1 MKKALSAII
10 ALLIAF
16 LLLSCNGQI
25 QNKGEDNGPSQEP
38 EYIEPPVWDEKPEEN
53 TEGSWVISSTR
64 LDTEAI
70 MMASTDTLITKTT
83 TDENVS
89 VEQTEGGG
97 KVITVTKDITQDG
110 VTILKDSKVTF
121 TPKSQA
127 APASRAIHDTEY
139 EIVADIKAK
148 ITSTSDSSGSTTQAK
163 ELNVSYSATTSNIET
178 LENIKTTEIKA
189 TTAEGDELYT
199 STSTPTALLVKSY
212 DQQIDDMI
220 LAFIKGNP
228 VSGFD
233 VDENRSFYSMGKGWI
248 YFISYAD
255 KEYHKVNFSISKDG
269 KIESR
274 TLDGW
279 CEGSGEEG
287 LKVSEHPAVKDEDTE
302 MPLSDQDIIDL
313 TAQLYAY
320 FIRYIPMKY
329 GLYLGGDFS
338 LPNGITSPSG
348 KGDLKFSSFKEKE
361 FFDEEITIN
370 GEITNSNY
378 VISADLKNFPVKEG
392 KYNVRIGGVADE
404 NNSYVG
410 GQATHAYISTADGK
424 EYSYNYL
431 VDEIYKVC
439 IRVFATARMAGLPI
453 IRQFESMTEHEGGG
467 VISLID
473 TYYEGNQ
480 GLVYNGTINFSFTN
494 KTFDASFHIN
504 DTSSSLAQD
513 VDFTGEGTISDDYK
527 MINWTEANLEYFGEC
542 SDFELK
548 IINKLMEVEFSAIKK

>member
-10 ALLIAF
+10 ALLIVF

-25 QNKGEDNGPSQEP
+25 QNKGED
-38 EYIEPPVWDEKPEEN
+38 
-53 TEGSWVISSTR
+53 STGNNPAPQVEAWSITQDR
-64 LDTEAI
+64 LDTETV
-70 MMASTDTLITKTT
+70 MLVSTDTLITKAT

-89 VEQTEGGG
+89 VTQSNDGG
-97 KVITVTKDITQDG
+97 KVIKVINDINKDG
-110 VTILKDSKVTF
+110 VTILEGSIVTF

-127 APASRAIHDTEY
+127 TPDSKAAKDTAEY
-139 EIVADIKAK
+139 DIVAEIKAK
-148 ITSTSDSSGSTTQAK
+148 ITSTSDSSGSTTQKK
-163 ELNVSYSATTSNIET
+163 ELNVSYKATTSDATNLT
-178 LENIKTTEIKA
+178 DIKTEEI
-189 TTAEGDELYT
+189 TTKVNGEEVYK

-220 LAFIKGNP
+220 LAYAKKEADKNFKI
-228 VSGFD
+228 
-233 VDENRSFYSMGKGWI
+233 DEDKSFYSMGKGWI
-248 YFISYAD
+248 YFKSDAD
-255 KEYHKVNFSISKDG
+255 NEYHKVNFTIEGKGIDGEYTITSK
-269 KIESR
+269 
-274 TLDGW
+274 TFDGW
-279 CEGSGEEG
+279 CESSEEEG

-329 GLYLGGDFS
+329 NLYSENPS
-338 LPNGITSPSG
+338 LPQEGIIPDKTG
-348 KGDLKFSSFKEKE
+348 NLTFNNFKETE
-361 FFDEEITIN
+361 FFDEEITIK
-370 GEITNSNY
+370 GEIKNSDHI
-378 VISADLKNFPVKEG
+378 ISADLSNFPVKNEV
-392 KYNVRIGGVADE
+392 YDIRIGGVSDE

-453 IRQFESMTEHEGGG
+453 IRQFGNMAEHEGGG
-467 VISLID
+467 VINLSD
-473 TYYEGNQ
+473 SYYDENQ

-513 VDFTGEGTISDDYK
+513 VIFTGEGTISDDYK

-542 SDFELK
+542 SELELK
-548 IINKLMEVEFSAIKK
+548 IINKLMEVEFKN

>member
-1 MKKALSAII
+1 M
-10 ALLIAF
+10 
-16 LLLSCNGQI
+16 
-25 QNKGEDNGPSQEP
+25 
-38 EYIEPPVWDEKPEEN
+38 
-53 TEGSWVISSTR
+53 
-64 LDTEAI
+64 
-70 MMASTDTLITKTT
+70 STDSLITKTESDANVTVT
-83 TDENVS
+83 TDEQTGIKTIE
-89 VEQTEGGG
+89 VESDIQEGN
-97 KVITVTKDITQDG
+97 I
-110 VTILKDSKVTF
+110 TILEGSKVTF

-127 APASRAIHDTEY
+127 APASKAAKDTAEY

-148 ITSTSDSSGSTTQAK
+148 ISESTTSGSTTQEK

-212 DQQIDDMI
+212 DKQINEMI
-220 LAFIKGNP
+220 LDYVNGNQ

-233 VDENRSFYSMGKGWI
+233 VDEERSFYSMGKGWI
-248 YFISYAD
+248 YFKSD
-255 KEYHKVNFSISKDG
+255 NG

-329 GLYLGGDFS
+329 GLYPGGEVS
-338 LPNGITSPSG
+338 LPNGITLDETGNPI
-348 KGDLKFSSFKEKE
+348 FSNFKETE
-361 FFDEEITIN
+361 FFDEEITIK
-370 GEITNSNY
+370 GEIKNSY
-378 VISADLKNFPVKEG
+378 HIISADLSNFPVKNEV
-392 KYNVRIGGVADE
+392 YDIRIGGVSDE

-410 GQATHAYISTADGK
+410 GQATHAYITTSAGK

-453 IRQFESMTEHEGGG
+453 IRELSENEE
-467 VISLID
+467 VINLDKSYID
-473 TYYEGNQ
+473 EN
-480 GLVYNGTINFSFTN
+480 GLHYKGTINYSFTN
-494 KTFDASFHIN
+494 KTFNASFYID

-513 VDFTGEGTISDDYK
+513 VIFTGEGTISDDYK

-542 SDFELK
+542 SELELK
-548 IINKLMEVEFSAIKK
+548 IINKLMEVEFKN

>member
-10 ALLIAF
+10 ALLIVF

-25 QNKGEDNGPSQEP
+25 QNKGEDSTGNNSNPA
-38 EYIEPPVWDEKPEEN
+38 PPVEAWSITQD
-53 TEGSWVISSTR
+53 R
-64 LDTEAI
+64 LDTETV
-70 MMASTDTLITKTT
+70 MLASMDTLFSSGSDNSGNGVETTEENGVITKLV
-83 TDENVS
+83 TDNYETAN
-89 VEQTEGGG
+89 
-97 KVITVTKDITQDG
+97 G
-110 VTILKDSKVTF
+110 VTILEGSIVTF

-127 APASRAIHDTEY
+127 APASKAAKDTAEY

-148 ITSTSDSSGSTTQAK
+148 ITSTSDSSGSTTQEK
-163 ELNVSYSATTSNIET
+163 ELNVSYKATTSNIET
-178 LENIKTTEIKA
+178 LKDLKTTEIKA

-233 VDENRSFYSMGKGWI
+233 VDVDEERSFYSMGKGWI
-248 YFISYAD
+248 YFKSTAD
-255 KEYHKVNFSISKDG
+255 NEYHKVNFTIEGKGIDGEYTITSK
-269 KIESR
+269 
-274 TLDGW
+274 TFDGW
-279 CEGSGEEG
+279 CESSEEEG

-320 FIRYIPMKY
+320 FIRYIQIKY
-329 GLYLGGDFS
+329 GLYPGVVGA
-338 LPNGITSPSG
+338 LPLPEEITIDET
-348 KGDLKFSSFKEKE
+348 KNLTFNNFKEKE

-370 GEITNSNY
+370 GEITNSDH
-378 VISADLKNFPVKEG
+378 VISADLENFPVKEG
-392 KYNVRIGGVADE
+392 KYNIRIGGVSDE

-453 IRQFESMTEHEGGG
+453 IRELSENEE
-467 VISLID
+467 VINLDKSYID
-473 TYYEGNQ
+473 EN
-480 GLVYNGTINFSFTN
+480 GLHYKGTINYSFTN
-494 KTFDASFHIN
+494 KTFDASFYID

-513 VDFTGEGTISDDYK
+513 VIFTGEGTINDDYK
-527 MINWTEANLEYFGEC
+527 MINWTKANLEYFGEC
-542 SDFELK
+542 SEHELK
-548 IINKLMEVEFSAIKK
+548 IINKLMEVEFKN